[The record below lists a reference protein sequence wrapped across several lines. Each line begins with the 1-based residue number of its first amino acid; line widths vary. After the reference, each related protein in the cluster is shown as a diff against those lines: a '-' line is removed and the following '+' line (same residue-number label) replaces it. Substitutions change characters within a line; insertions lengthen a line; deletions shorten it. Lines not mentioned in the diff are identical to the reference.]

1 MWTKNFKSSAAEE
14 DDLEGDDVEM
24 TGEGGD
30 SGKPSGV
37 DEDPFEKH
45 KMVSL
50 ILRETIWC
58 G

>member
-1 MWTKNFKSSAAEE
+1 VWTKNFKSSAAEE
-14 DDLEGDDVEM
+14 DLEGDDVEM
-24 TGEGGD
+24 TGEGGG

-45 KMVSL
+45 QMVSL
-50 ILRETIWC
+50 FLRETIWC